1 MSRTSK
7 GKRVNQR
14 LRIALIGA
22 GHYAGQY
29 HIPHLAANPLVE
41 LVALCGKDPADL
53 AEKARRFGVAAT
65 YDDYRDLLEKTPL
78 DAVVVSSPHG
88 LHHEHCKASLQRG
101 LHVLVDKPPVLH
113 AAEWLELSRLA
124 ARNQRVLMPALNRHL
139 DPANLYARQLIQSGA
154 LGEVYYVRSLQIGYP
169 LDRSYA
175 DAVLAG
181 GGPLV
186 GRGTHM
192 AALIPWLTGWRPRE
206 VSALVTPSDR
216 GVDAG
221 GIVNVRAAD
230 GALFQIASVRT
241 GARNVDEVE
250 VIGTQGMCRVTRPPG
265 GKGWVVA
272 HQQANGDLT
281 PPNALEPGRTTT
293 DHFVDVVLNR
303 EKNRLPPVDGLR
315 AVAIVEAAYESV
327 QTGRTVVLDLPWSET
342 E

>member
-1 MSRTSK
+1 M
-7 GKRVNQR
+7 NQP
-14 LRIALIGA
+14 LRIAVIGA

-53 AEKARRFGVAAT
+53 AAQADRFGVPTT
-65 YDDYRDLLEKTPL
+65 YDDYQDLLEKTPL
-78 DAVVVSSPHG
+78 DAVVVSSPHS
-88 LHHEHCKASLQRG
+88 LHFEHCLASLQRG
-101 LHVLVDKPPVLH
+101 LHVLVDKPPVLR
-113 AAEWLELSRLA
+113 AAEWLALTTLA
-124 ARNQRVLMPALNRHL
+124 AQKERILMPALNRHL
-139 DPANLYARQLIQSGA
+139 DPANLHARHVIQSGA
-154 LGEVYYVRSLQIGYP
+154 LGEVYYARSLQVGYP

-175 DAVLAG
+175 DVSLAG

-206 VSALVTPSDR
+206 VTGLVTPSDR
-216 GVDAG
+216 RVDTGGV
-221 GIVNVRAAD
+221 VSVRAAN

-241 GARNVDEVE
+241 GSRNVDEVE
-250 VIGTQGMCRVTRPPG
+250 VIGTRGVCRVTRPVG

-272 HQQANGDLT
+272 YQGANDELI
-281 PPNALEPGRTTT
+281 PPNNREPGRTTT

-303 EKNRLPPVDGLR
+303 EKNRIPPVDGLR
-315 AVAIVEAAYESV
+315 AVAIIEAAYESV
-327 QTGRTVVLDLPWSET
+327 QTGRTVVLDLPGSEK